1 VILLGPG
8 DTHPIVGHVKRKL
21 GVYPTDDYFSET
33 LAERIRGSQRL
44 MGVEITGLIED
55 DLLERLL

>member
-33 LAERIRGSQRL
+33 LAERIRGSQRVL
-44 MGVEITGLIED
+44 GVEITGLIED
-55 DLLERLL
+55 DLLERLM